1 MSESTPDKPLNYP
14 LHTHTHIWKKTK
26 KKTQWIPLT
35 HGKEWDPQQRGVELP
50 VWYKEDPCGSHV
62 GDADGQHP
70 QEAQERLPPQA
81 VPHGAGDGGG
91 QEHQH
96 QADQHL
102 PLGQHA
108 RLVEVTPQAEGG
120 ERLDVELV
128 GRVGRLCRGQ
138 PADQGAELVLP
149 ALGDDILHHGSVVA
163 EVVGDLD
170 GAGKLDLLVAAVG
183 REGHAAQLVA
193 DEGHAAIL
201 QGI

>member
-1 MSESTPDKPLNYP
+1 M
-14 LHTHTHIWKKTK
+14 
-26 KKTQWIPLT
+26 
-35 HGKEWDPQQRGVELP
+35 
-50 VWYKEDPCGSHV
+50 
-62 GDADGQHP
+62 
-70 QEAQERLPPQA
+70 
-81 VPHGAGDGGG
+81 
-91 QEHQH
+91 
-96 QADQHL
+96 
-102 PLGQHA
+102 
-108 RLVEVTPQAEGG
+108 
-120 ERLDVELV
+120 ELV